1 MTALKRIVIA
11 LAATGIAATAAH
23 AVDIDGT
30 WLRPK
35 TGRHI
40 KSYSC
45 GGGLGLKVVETG
57 KVIMCGAKSQGGG
70 KYEGTLTSTEDGNE
84 YSGTVT
90 IGGSKLHL
98 SGCVLGGLIC
108 KSETWSRV
116 N

>member
-1 MTALKRIVIA
+1 MTTINRIVVA
-11 LAATGIAATAAH
+11 LGATVVAAAAAH
-23 AVDIDGT
+23 AADINGT

-35 TGRHI
+35 TGRHVQ
-40 KSYSC
+40 SYGC

-70 KYEGTLTSTEDGNE
+70 KYSGTLTSTEDGNQ

-90 IGGSKLHL
+90 IGGSKLQL

-116 N
+116 R

>member
-1 MTALKRIVIA
+1 MTALKRIVVALGVTAIA
-11 LAATGIAATAAH
+11 AATAH
-23 AVDIDGT
+23 AADIDGT

-35 TGRHI
+35 TGRHV

-70 KYEGTLTSTEDGNE
+70 KYAGTLTSTEDGNE
-84 YSGTVT
+84 YSGTVA